1 MIDFVEHSKP
11 DFCVVVSQ
19 VQRGLHLA
27 SILKNSV
34 AAYLWV
40 VKVHH
45 SQKLRASV
53 REDQKPDYKGTKSP
67 TNRLV
72 LLLSFEIE
80 LNRTA

>member
-53 REDQKPDYKGTKSP
+53 SEDQKPDYKGTKSP